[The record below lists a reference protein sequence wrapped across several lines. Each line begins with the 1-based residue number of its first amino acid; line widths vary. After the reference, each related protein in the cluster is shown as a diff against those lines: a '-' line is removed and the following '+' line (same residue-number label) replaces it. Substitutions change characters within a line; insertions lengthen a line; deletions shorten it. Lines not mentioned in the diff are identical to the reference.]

1 MRKLFL
7 STVASRVARKAA
19 ITIASMCL
27 AGAPALAQHQ
37 GCSIMSIHHLHPT
50 HLLTKQGLS
59 HISVV
64 RQLDV
69 GLKPGD
75 IVFHFPHGKMIVWK
89 DENGMLRMP
98 MRDGIIPPG
107 VNNGLVFQ
115 EAQMLEYRER
125 DAARRGKGC
134 NP

>member
-1 MRKLFL
+1 MKKLFI
-7 STVASRVARKAA
+7 S
-19 ITIASMCL
+19 TIAAMCL
-27 AGAPALAQHQ
+27 AGAPAIAQQHQ
-37 GCSIMSIHHLHPT
+37 GCSIMSITKLHPT
-50 HLLTKQGLS
+50 HDLTKQGLS

-75 IVFHFPHGKMIVWK
+75 IVFHFPHGKMIVTR
-89 DENGMLRMP
+89 DENGMLKMP
-98 MRDGIIPPG
+98 RRENIIPPG
-107 VNNGLVFQ
+107 VNNGLVFK

-125 DAARRGKGC
+125 DAVRKGKGC